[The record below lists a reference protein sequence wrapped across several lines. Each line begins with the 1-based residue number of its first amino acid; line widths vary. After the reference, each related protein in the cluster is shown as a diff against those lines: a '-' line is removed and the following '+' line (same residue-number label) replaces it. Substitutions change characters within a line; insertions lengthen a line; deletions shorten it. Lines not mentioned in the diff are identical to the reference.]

1 MQVVFHFALIVPSG
15 GTVDMEKVVDL
26 PFMPFPGLFVAL
38 PGGLEVEVDQVV
50 VDLDTEKVFC
60 LLNVEAVE
68 DEEVVELLER
78 SGWKKLR

>member
-26 PFMPFPGLFVAL
+26 PFMPFPGLFMAL

-50 VDLDTEKVFC
+50 VDLDAGKVFC
-60 LLNVEAVE
+60 LLNVGAVE

-78 SGWKKLR
+78 SGWKRVR